1 MPHIVPFSVP
11 ARGGQGSDQLVGMG
25 CSRQLFDFRRSA
37 SLQNV
42 AAKALFA
49 NAVLLPRVPLTL
61 RRRAPL
67 TASR

>member
-42 AAKALFA
+42 AAKALSA
-49 NAVLLPRVPLTL
+49 NAVY
-61 RRRAPL
+61 RAV
-67 TASR
+67 